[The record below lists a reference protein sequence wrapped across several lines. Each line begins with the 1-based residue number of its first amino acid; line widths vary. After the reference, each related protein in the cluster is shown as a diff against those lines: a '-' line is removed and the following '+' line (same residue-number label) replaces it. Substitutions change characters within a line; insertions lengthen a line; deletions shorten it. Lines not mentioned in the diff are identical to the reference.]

1 MLLYIPILVLCVH
14 STFSQVGIG
23 TVAPTAELE
32 IETTNTGIPALELN
46 PQTGPTGTVTGQIAV
61 IGDKLFM
68 YDDTRNKWLSVETMP
83 LQYGRNGNAD
93 NQRLHYGGNMQNN
106 NSGAM
111 MPFNG
116 TVVAVS
122 SRSSGGQSDKQFQV
136 RIRNGTTNQSGTF
149 TFDLVSNE
157 YISTTTDANFNS
169 GDYINVHAQAA
180 GSTVSNATVILW
192 IKWRQ

>member
-1 MLLYIPILVLCVH
+1 MEKHSLFLILLLCIH
-14 STFSQVGIG
+14 SIGFSQVGIG
-23 TVAPTAELE
+23 TTNPTAELE

-46 PQTGPTGTVTGQIAV
+46 AQTAPTGNATGQISL

-68 YDDTRNKWLSVETMP
+68 YDATRSKWLSLETIA

-116 TVVAVS
+116 TIVAVS
-122 SRSSGGQSDKQFQV
+122 SRSSGGKFKQ
-136 RIRNGTTNQSGTF
+136 T
-149 TFDLVSNE
+149 
-157 YISTTTDANFNS
+157 ISS
-169 GDYINVHAQAA
+169 
-180 GSTVSNATVILW
+180 
-192 IKWRQ
+192 